1 MNYMNTKNKALDTR
15 SMKFST
21 PGGRVYLTSKK
32 TKKDRMKRAN
42 ELLKTISRM
51 KVAK

>member
-1 MNYMNTKNKALDTR
+1 MNYTSKKNKAVDTT

-21 PGGRVYLTSKK
+21 GGRVYLTSRR
-32 TKKDRMKRAN
+32 TQKDRVKRAN
-42 ELLKTISRM
+42 EILKTISRM

>member
-1 MNYMNTKNKALDTR
+1 MNYTTKKNKAVDTK
-15 SMKFST
+15 SMKYAN
-21 PGGRVYLTSKK
+21 GGRVYLTHRR
-32 TKKDRMKRAN
+32 TQKDRVKKAN